1 MTKLV
6 SFYLTNIT
14 LVVNLKDEISL
25 RTFNFFFFLAWS
37 FHTIYELKNSL
48 IVPFRVTRNIR

>member
-1 MTKLV
+1 MHATMTKLV

-14 LVVNLKDEISL
+14 LLVNLKDEISL

-48 IVPFRVTRNIR
+48 I

>member
-14 LVVNLKDEISL
+14 LVVNLKEEISL
-25 RTFNFFFFLAWS
+25 RTFNCFFFFFSL
-37 FHTIYELKNSL
+37 ELSYNLRIEKFLNS
-48 IVPFRVTRNIR
+48 IN

>member
-1 MTKLV
+1 MHATMTKLV

-25 RTFNFFFFLAWS
+25 RTFNCFFFFLAWS
-37 FHTIYELKNSL
+37 FHIIYELKNSL
-48 IVPFRVTRNIR
+48 I